1 MHKIFAMKKNILI
14 SMLLILSAESFSQS
28 APETPTIKTDYLK
41 KSRTQQ
47 TTAWLLLSGGLVL
60 VSVSA
65 GISANETVTDLANI
79 LSLSGE
85 EQKSTNTAEILGF
98 TGLASMLGSIPL
110 FIAARKNKKKAMS
123 LSFKNETLPQ
133 LHKGSFINQS
143 VPSLTLKIS
152 L

>member
-1 MHKIFAMKKNILI
+1 MKKIIII
-14 SMLLILSAESFSQS
+14 SMLLIQSAASFSQP
-28 APETPTIKTDYLK
+28 APETTTIKTDYLK
-41 KSRTQQ
+41 KSRTQN
-47 TTAWLLLSGGLVL
+47 TTAWFLLSGGLVL
-60 VSVSA
+60 GS
-65 GISANETVTDLANI
+65 ISAAISTNETLTDFSNI
-79 LSLSGE
+79 FSGE
-85 EQKSTNTAEILGF
+85 ERKSTNTAEILGY
-98 TGLASMLGSIPL
+98 TGLATMLGSIPL